1 VVLNGTW
8 AIIAVVALL
17 VNLRKAEGGRDLGD
31 ERPGHDDTRLAEE
44 TMFKARD
51 LALIAVFAALAAIL
65 GLPGALTPF
74 GASVPITLQTLAP
87 MMAGAIL
94 GWKRGMASA
103 VVFLALVAVGLPL
116 LAGGRG
122 GLGLFV
128 GPSAGYLF
136 GWIAGT
142 AVIGLLV
149 QWRLPAFNWWWTGL
163 SVLIGGI
170 GVVYLIGVPARPWSP
185 GPTGSWQPPPPPR
198 STCRAT

>member
-1 VVLNGTW
+1 
-8 AIIAVVALL
+8 
-17 VNLRKAEGGRDLGD
+17 
-31 ERPGHDDTRLAEE
+31 
-44 TMFKARD
+44 MFKARD

-170 GVVYLIGVPARPWSP
+170 GVVYLIGVPVLALVTGTDGLLATAAAAAVYLP
-185 GPTGSWQPPPPPR
+185 GDLIKAVIATTVAVAVHRAYPDLLTPLR
-198 STCRAT
+198 KSTYQVT

>member
-1 VVLNGTW
+1 
-8 AIIAVVALL
+8 
-17 VNLRKAEGGRDLGD
+17 
-31 ERPGHDDTRLAEE
+31 
-44 TMFKARD
+44 MFKARD

-170 GVVYLIGVPARPWSP
+170 GVVYLIGVPVLALVTGTDGLLATAAAAAVYLP
-185 GPTGSWQPPPPPR
+185 GDLIKAVIATTVAVAVHRAYPELLPPLR
-198 STCRAT
+198 KSSHQVT

>member
-1 VVLNGTW
+1 
-8 AIIAVVALL
+8 
-17 VNLRKAEGGRDLGD
+17 
-31 ERPGHDDTRLAEE
+31 
-44 TMFKARD
+44 MFKARD

-170 GVVYLIGVPARPWSP
+170 VVVYLIGVPVLALVTGTDGLLATAAAAAVYLP
-185 GPTGSWQPPPPPR
+185 GDLIKAVIATTVAVAVHRAYPELLPPLR
-198 STCRAT
+198 KSSHQVT

>member
-1 VVLNGTW
+1 
-8 AIIAVVALL
+8 
-17 VNLRKAEGGRDLGD
+17 
-31 ERPGHDDTRLAEE
+31 
-44 TMFKARD
+44 MFKARD

-170 GVVYLIGVPARPWSP
+170 GVVYLIGVPVLALVTGTDGLLATAAAAAVYLP
-185 GPTGSWQPPPPPR
+185 GDLIKAVIAT
-198 STCRAT
+198 TVAVAVHRAYPDLLTPLRKSSSQVT

>member
-1 VVLNGTW
+1 
-8 AIIAVVALL
+8 
-17 VNLRKAEGGRDLGD
+17 
-31 ERPGHDDTRLAEE
+31 
-44 TMFKARD
+44 MFKARD

-170 GVVYLIGVPARPWSP
+170 GVVYLIGVPVLALVTGTDGLLATAAAAAVYLP
-185 GPTGSWQPPPPPR
+185 GDLIKAVIATTVAVAVHRAYPDLLPPLR
-198 STCRAT
+198 KSSHKVT

>member
-1 VVLNGTW
+1 
-8 AIIAVVALL
+8 
-17 VNLRKAEGGRDLGD
+17 
-31 ERPGHDDTRLAEE
+31 
-44 TMFKARD
+44 MFKARD
-51 LALIAVFAALAAIL
+51 LALIAVFAELAAIL

-170 GVVYLIGVPARPWSP
+170 GVVYLIGVPVLALVTGTDGLLAAAAAAAVYLP
-185 GPTGSWQPPPPPR
+185 GDLIKAVIATTVAVAVHRAYPDLLTPLR
-198 STCRAT
+198 KSTYQVT

>member
-1 VVLNGTW
+1 
-8 AIIAVVALL
+8 
-17 VNLRKAEGGRDLGD
+17 
-31 ERPGHDDTRLAEE
+31 
-44 TMFKARD
+44 MFKARD

-170 GVVYLIGVPARPWSP
+170 GVVYLIGVPVLALVTGTDGLLATAAAAAVYLP
-185 GPTGSWQPPPPPR
+185 GDLIKAVIATTVAVAVHRAYPDLLPPLR
-198 STCRAT
+198 KSSYQVT